1 VSYDCTGDCSNSRTR
16 CFGSMLGEAEST
28 AAGVAIL
35 GGERVDVEVTA
46 AAVEPLQ
53 HVSVLDSAE
62 CDKGTDLCSSTCLG
76 MVRVSKMAEV
86 LFTVPVK

>member
-1 VSYDCTGDCSNSRTR
+1 
-16 CFGSMLGEAEST
+16 MLGEAEST

-46 AAVEPLQ
+46 AAVEPL
-53 HVSVLDSAE
+53 
-62 CDKGTDLCSSTCLG
+62 CSSTCLG